1 MEEFELPQKQ
11 EKVYVEYE
19 KKMEKNR
26 LQKRH
31 KPRNFW
37 CCVLVIA
44 FLGQFCLLF
53 FVVFFTLFFL
63 KILKLQL
70 NHWVRD
76 RLLGGAYSCEDS
88 TSMYRTS
95 AHKKEDE
102 GEVCLLLLSCE
113 DTLRGYLWSRE
124 HAFTRYLVCYYLNL
138 RCFSLQHCQKF
149 LFVNYPI

>member
-19 KKMEKNR
+19 KKWKKNR

-53 FVVFFTLFFL
+53 FVVFFTLFF
-63 KILKLQL
+63 
-70 NHWVRD
+70 
-76 RLLGGAYSCEDS
+76 
-88 TSMYRTS
+88 
-95 AHKKEDE
+95 
-102 GEVCLLLLSCE
+102 
-113 DTLRGYLWSRE
+113 
-124 HAFTRYLVCYYLNL
+124 
-138 RCFSLQHCQKF
+138 
-149 LFVNYPI
+149 